1 MTVTIQN
8 NANCGII
15 IPGMGELAEVGG
27 LVAPGNT
34 IDVPDTVADSEYVQ
48 YLVSIGELVEV
59 ARIVDTDTP
68 EEVPP
73 VETSMDDLRAEAKAL
88 GIDVSNRWSRETL
101 VNRIAEANNAEQ

>member
-8 NANCGII
+8 NARCGII

-34 IDVPDTVADSEYVQ
+34 IDVPDTVADSDYVQ
-48 YLVSIGELVEV
+48 YLVSIGELAEV
-59 ARIVDTDTP
+59 ARTT
-68 EEVPP
+68 EV
-73 VETSMDDLRAEAKAL
+73 SMDDLRAEAKAL